1 MWHTKLSADPPAI
14 TIGRIDSAATIHVY
28 SLAPFTKMAAALVK
42 LLRDLRRASADVG
55 SLLQQQQAFAG
66 FHICCRHYTQLEN
79 LDVTALTIGCTD
91 ADGNVH
97 SEKPVYSSKLVVTS
111 YQEDT
116 NMPGVD
122 TNSVPT
128 GRFIR
133 DPKEW
138 VWMPSVPD
146 RLGEWREGTTA
157 DRTMGAFHWV
167 RKCQPQLP
175 HSAIHKLFRK
185 REVRLL
191 QKGGSKDQAGMPTR
205 C

>member
-1 MWHTKLSADPPAI
+1 MLHTKLYADSPAS
-14 TIGRIDSAATIHVY
+14 TIGRTDCDATINVY
-28 SLAPFTKMAAALVK
+28 ALAPFTQMAAALVK
-42 LLRDLRRASADVG
+42 LLRGLRRASADVG
-55 SLLQQQQAFAG
+55 SLLQQQQGFAG

-79 LDVTALTIGCTD
+79 LDVTAAMIGCTN

-97 SEKPVYSSKLVVTS
+97 SEKPVHPSGLAVTS

-116 NMPGVD
+116 NMPSVD

-128 GRFIR
+128 GRFLR

-138 VWMPSVPD
+138 VWMPSVPE
-146 RLGEWREGTTA
+146 RLGEWREGMTA

-191 QKGGSKDQAGMPTR
+191 EKGGSKDQAGTPTR